1 MVIKKEILY
10 PIFLECLKYINDGF
24 WENIFEDLAYG
35 RTPYGTYITKDIL
48 CCNYKDKEFQYKI
61 EKKNPEAL
69 YNEIYYLLHKKLGVL
84 SLRDKANKQLD
95 FQMIEN
101 ELKECRKSWSNI
113 RKKNIKDLLIEKFVL
128 DMKLKH
134 SLTYIQ
140 AQKLLSNI
148 FIGLIFKVISV
159 KDIEYVGGKIISIN
173 GIIFSENEFNFE
185 KNIYDNNIEFRKCI
199 LIEKNEMSE
208 NWEKY
213 ISNLRKLAQY

>member
-1 MVIKKEILY
+1 MVMKKEILY

-35 RTPYGTYITKDIL
+35 RTPYGTYITKDTL

-61 EKKNPEAL
+61 EKKNSEIL

-101 ELKECRKSWSNI
+101 EIKECRKSWSSI

-128 DMKLKH
+128 DMKTKY
-134 SLTYIQ
+134 SLTYLQ
-140 AQKLLSNI
+140 TQKLLSGI
-148 FIGLIFKVISV
+148 YIGLIFKVILV

-173 GIIFSENEFNFE
+173 GIKFSENNYEFE

-199 LIEKNEMSE
+199 IIEKNEMSE

-213 ISNLRKLAQY
+213 IVNLKKLVQY

>member
-1 MVIKKEILY
+1 MKKEILY

-35 RTPYGTYITKDIL
+35 RTPYGTYITKDTL

-61 EKKNPEAL
+61 EKKNSEIL

-101 ELKECRKSWSNI
+101 EIKECRKSWSSI

-128 DMKLKH
+128 DMKTKY
-134 SLTYIQ
+134 SLTYLQ
-140 AQKLLSNI
+140 TQKLLSGI
-148 FIGLIFKVISV
+148 YIGLIFKVILV

-173 GIIFSENEFNFE
+173 GIKFSENNYEFE

-199 LIEKNEMSE
+199 IIEKNEMSE

-213 ISNLRKLAQY
+213 IVNLKKLVQY